1 MTITIDV
8 KDSAIDKFLSL
19 LDSLKDEIKIK
30 SDDLQD
36 LFLLE
41 EAKKDKQD
49 MKTIDELLKEYKI
62 ES

>member
-1 MTITIDV
+1 MTITIDI

-41 EAKKDKQD
+41 EAKKDKKD
-49 MKTIDELLKEYKI
+49 IKSIDELL
-62 ES
+62 

>member
-19 LDSLKDEIKIK
+19 LDSLKNEVKIK
-30 SDDLQD
+30 SEDVQD

-41 EAKKDKQD
+41 EAKKDKSD
-49 MKTIDELLKEYKI
+49 MKTIDELLKEYKV